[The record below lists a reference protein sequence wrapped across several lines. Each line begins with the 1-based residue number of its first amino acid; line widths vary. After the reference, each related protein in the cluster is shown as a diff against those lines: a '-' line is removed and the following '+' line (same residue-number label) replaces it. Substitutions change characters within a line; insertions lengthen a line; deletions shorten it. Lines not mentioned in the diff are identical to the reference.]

1 LAEFLNN
8 AFGTHFVI
16 VIVAQPAG
24 RLRMTRNAA
33 VRPANDNHALWET
46 LMNARVRRHAL
57 LATGL
62 LTLATVA
69 TNAQA
74 APLQAYNVDPASVSV
89 SGLSSGGFMAAQ
101 LGVAYSSIF
110 QAGFG
115 VFAGGPFD
123 CARNQNYT
131 ACMYNSTPSITTP
144 NANIN
149 AWSGNQID
157 AKSNLT
163 NRKIYLWGGTSDTT
177 VGPNV
182 MNQLKSQMTTFGSA
196 ANIKY
201 DTTSGAAHTFPTD
214 FAGTGDN
221 ACSSAS
227 SPYISNCSF
236 DGAGAVLKHL
246 YGAGL
251 NARNTG
257 TLGGSVVSFDQ
268 SAYLSAANGGGAT
281 GYAYVPANCAPGGA
295 TVCKLHVALHGCQ
308 QNYGKIGDKFIQN
321 TGYNKWADTNN
332 IVILY
337 PQTTVDNTSHSTWS
351 GSLANPNACW
361 DWIGWYGANADQ
373 KGGTQM
379 AALVAMVNKVTSG
392 YSGGGGTTPPATVP
406 AAPTGLSV
414 SATTASSVSL
424 SWSAASTAT
433 SYKIYRGGANVGTST
448 GTSYT
453 DSGLTASTSYSYTV
467 SALNAV
473 GEGVQSSAVSGATQ
487 AAVSYSQSVTA
498 TVTTHYVAGRLTVT
512 QYNQMGAK
520 YGYNANM
527 TMYLCGSTWTNSA
540 TCGPLS

>member
-1 LAEFLNN
+1 MDAALVR
-8 AFGTHFVI
+8 H
-16 VIVAQPAG
+16 PA
-24 RLRMTRNAA
+24 TRK
-33 VRPANDNHALWET
+33 VW
-46 LMNARVRRHAL
+46 RHAL
-57 LATGL
+57 FASGL
-62 LTLATVA
+62 LTLAA
-69 TNAQA
+69 SASGAQA

-101 LGVAYSSIF
+101 LGIAYSAIF

-131 ACMYNSTPSITTP
+131 SCMYNATPSITTP

-157 AKSNLT
+157 PKANLL

-182 MNQLKSQMTTFGSA
+182 MNRLKSQMDSFGTA

-221 ACSSAS
+221 ACSSAA

-236 DGAGAVLKHL
+236 DGAGAALKHL
-246 YGAGL
+246 YGTL

-257 TLGGSVVSFDQ
+257 TPTGSVVSFDQ

-281 GYAYVPANCAPGGA
+281 GYVYVPSACSPGGSA
-295 TVCKLHVALHGCQ
+295 VCKLHVALHGCQ
-308 QNYGKIGDKFIQN
+308 QSYGKIGDKFIQN

-351 GSLANPNACW
+351 SGSLANPNACW

-373 KGGTQM
+373 KGGVQM
-379 AALVAMVNKVTSG
+379 AALVSMVNKVTSG
-392 YSGGGGTTPPATVP
+392 YNSVPPTAVPSVP
-406 AAPTGLSV
+406 AGVAV
-414 SATTASSVSL
+414 SGTTASSVTL
-424 SWSAASTAT
+424 GWSASSGAT
-433 SYKIYRGGANVGTST
+433 SYKIYRGTTNVGTST
-448 GTSYT
+448 SPGYT
-453 DSGLTASTSYSYTV
+453 DSGLTASTSYSYSVSAVNTVGESAKSATV
-467 SALNAV
+467 S
-473 GEGVQSSAVSGATQ
+473 GTTQ
-487 AAVSYSQSVTA
+487 AAVTYTQAITA
-498 TVTTHYVAGRLTVT
+498 TVTTHYVAGRLTVA
-512 QYNQMGAK
+512 QYNTMGAK
-520 YGYNANM
+520 YGYNASM
-527 TMYLCGSTWTNSA
+527 TLYLCGSTWTNSA